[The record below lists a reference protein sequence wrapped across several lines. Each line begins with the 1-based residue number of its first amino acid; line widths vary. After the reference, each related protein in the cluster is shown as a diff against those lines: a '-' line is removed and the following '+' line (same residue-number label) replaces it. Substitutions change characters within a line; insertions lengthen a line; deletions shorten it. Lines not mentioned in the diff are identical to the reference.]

1 MINYAG
7 LGRILF
13 PTMNIKIIKYIDI
26 IKGIKPG
33 TKQSTVKNSHI
44 RIKINIWNLVK
55 RDLTNLKFLKFH
67 FTQQHADYI
76 KLKQFT

>member
-1 MINYAG
+1 MINYAS

-33 TKQSTVKNSHI
+33 TKQSTVK
-44 RIKINIWNLVK
+44 
-55 RDLTNLKFLKFH
+55 
-67 FTQQHADYI
+67 
-76 KLKQFT
+76 KLILG